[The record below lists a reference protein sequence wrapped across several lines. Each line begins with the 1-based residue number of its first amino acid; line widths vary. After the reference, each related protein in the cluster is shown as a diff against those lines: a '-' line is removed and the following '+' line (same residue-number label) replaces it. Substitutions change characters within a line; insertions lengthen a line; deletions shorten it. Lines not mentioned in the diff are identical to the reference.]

1 MSDHN
6 PALVPEEPKAVER
19 TYKVTGHAQETLGH
33 QHGET
38 STAKLDPAQEAA
50 LIAGGAI
57 EIVGAEPED
66 RTDPALDHDA
76 EPGDPPL
83 PAVDSDPPG
92 DDVPAQESE
101 TSSRASKKSSTPSPK
116 E

>member
-1 MSDHN
+1 MSEHN
-6 PALVPEEPKAVER
+6 PALVPEEPEAVQR

-38 STAKLDPAQEAA
+38 FTALLDPRQEAA

-66 RTDPALDHDA
+66 RTDHDA

-83 PAVDSDPPG
+83 PSVDSDPSGRQALGRPEVR
-92 DDVPAQESE
+92 DLVSVQQVELH
-101 TSSRASKKSSTPSPK
+101 PSPK
-116 E
+116 EQ